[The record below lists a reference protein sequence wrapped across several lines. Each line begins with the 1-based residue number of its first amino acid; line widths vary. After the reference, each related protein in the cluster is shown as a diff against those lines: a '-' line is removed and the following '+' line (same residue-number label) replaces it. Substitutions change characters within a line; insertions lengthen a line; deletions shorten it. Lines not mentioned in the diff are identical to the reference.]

1 MSSLS
6 SQHAFAPEQVCYVN
20 CNFCNT
26 VLVVNVP
33 SDNSLNV
40 ATVRCGLCANLLSVN
55 LQVQLEKLPLHKL
68 QNREMGGAPNI
79 YDGDCESSSRCSSL
93 SALSP
98 MDYVHHQMQLIQ
110 PATEKRRVPSA
121 YNRFIKDQTLALGL
135 TLMLALAFASGHSYL
150 EAAFTTCLE
159 EIRRLKAKDPNI
171 SHKEAFS
178 TAAKNWAHF
187 PEIRFGLSI
196 RGNEQV

>member
-121 YNRFIKDQTLALGL
+121 YNRFIK
-135 TLMLALAFASGHSYL
+135 
-150 EAAFTTCLE
+150 E